1 MCTGNRTEGSNPSLS
16 ATVSE
21 SFSLLQTDLLNALP
35 AGCPTLSRSMAS
47 QSALGAKCMYLSVM
61 VSVLWPTSS

>member
-1 MCTGNRTEGSNPSLS
+1 LCQHRTEGSNPSLS

-35 AGCPTLSRSMAS
+35 TGCPKLGRSMAS
-47 QSALGAKCMYLSVM
+47 QSALGARCTYLSVI
-61 VSVLWPTSS
+61 VSVL